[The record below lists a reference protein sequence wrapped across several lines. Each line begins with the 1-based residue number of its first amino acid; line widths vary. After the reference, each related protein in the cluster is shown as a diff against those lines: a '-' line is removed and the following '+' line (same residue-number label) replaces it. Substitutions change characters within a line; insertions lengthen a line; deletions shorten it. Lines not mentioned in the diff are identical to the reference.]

1 MSNNNQ
7 MLVTFC
13 EIYPRNHFL
22 CEKVQCKPW
31 MLLVLRE
38 EDVAAEGIVLVC
50 PPEAVH
56 CVGRETLL
64 RRAVHIAGGRG
75 GDHEVGGIDWTKLY
89 LSTPANSE

>member
-1 MSNNNQ
+1 MSTNQ
-7 MLVTFC
+7 MLMTFC

-38 EDVAAEGIVLVC
+38 EDVAAEGIVLVD

-64 RRAVHIAGGRG
+64 GRAVHVVGGRG
-75 GDHEVGGIDWTKLY
+75 SNHQVGGIDWTHLY
-89 LSTPANSE
+89 LSAPANSG

>member
-1 MSNNNQ
+1 MSTNQ
-7 MLVTFC
+7 MLMTFC

-31 MLLVLRE
+31 MLLVLRG
-38 EDVAAEGIVLVC
+38 EDVAAEGIVLVD

-64 RRAVHIAGGRG
+64 GRAVHVVGGRG
-75 GDHEVGGIDWTKLY
+75 SNHQVGGIDWTHLY
-89 LSTPANSE
+89 LSAPANSG